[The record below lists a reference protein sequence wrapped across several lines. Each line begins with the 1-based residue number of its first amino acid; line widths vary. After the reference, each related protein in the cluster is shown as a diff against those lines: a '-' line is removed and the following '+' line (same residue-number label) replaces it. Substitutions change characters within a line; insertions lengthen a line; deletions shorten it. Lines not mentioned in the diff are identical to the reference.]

1 MDKVQNSLGYTGCR
15 RPMDMILIFWLL
27 AGAVV
32 DDSAFALIEMAKA
45 RGFVT
50 FCPQF
55 KWRKTAWSTLPQHIS
70 TDDCVFVEFR
80 NFKAAFKL
88 DDRTGLPLFSTFHDL
103 TYGPWW
109 VMMGCWLK
117 SSLDFVTKSFRDRTL
132 CWEEQQSLRVLMCEC
147 CFNAVGFCC
156 SCLYG
161 TGRSIPLISIFS
173 FILFLIGY
181 SLALSGR
188 TATSKPLETMGVTTL
203 TGFMQDLEV
212 AFFFAFVPHFNL
224 ALVCWFKLV
233 QVNKICVLQSFWE
246 EQAVSSV
253 KVFNGLGLIASF
265 LASGKTREFLFQ
277 RTDYCCT
284 SCFQFLLGRCTLGI
298 IVSFCLLILLVA
310 PWTKIWLPNH
320 SEFFNVI
327 ICTQRQF
334 QLFQTIWTIWAWQP
348 LLWILLLPFKT
359 RTLFCWAWWQA
370 HRHWF
375 SKSLEH
381 VRWQIACDLLSL
393 PRLRLSL
400 ESNSRLRHLTRFASR
415 LPWWCQ

>member
-1 MDKVQNSLGYTGCR
+1 MDKVQNSLGYTGFR

-88 DDRTGLPLFSTFHDL
+88 DDRTGLPLFSNDL

>member
-1 MDKVQNSLGYTGCR
+1 MDKVQNSLGYTGFR

-233 QVNKICVLQSFWE
+233 QVNLSIRYAFYNHFERNKLS
-246 EQAVSSV
+246 AVSRSSMDWV
-253 KVFNGLGLIASF
+253 
-265 LASGKTREFLFQ
+265 
-277 RTDYCCT
+277 
-284 SCFQFLLGRCTLGI
+284 
-298 IVSFCLLILLVA
+298 
-310 PWTKIWLPNH
+310 
-320 SEFFNVI
+320 
-327 ICTQRQF
+327 
-334 QLFQTIWTIWAWQP
+334 
-348 LLWILLLPFKT
+348 LLLHF
-359 RTLFCWAWWQA
+359 
-370 HRHWF
+370 
-375 SKSLEH
+375 
-381 VRWQIACDLLSL
+381 
-393 PRLRLSL
+393 
-400 ESNSRLRHLTRFASR
+400 
-415 LPWWCQ
+415 

>member
-1 MDKVQNSLGYTGCR
+1 MDKVQNSLGYTGFR

>member
-1 MDKVQNSLGYTGCR
+1 MDKVQNSLGYTGFR

-50 FCPQF
+50 FYPQF
-55 KWRKTAWSTLPQHIS
+55 KWRKTAWSTLSQHIS

-88 DDRTGLPLFSTFHDL
+88 DDRTGLPLCSTFHDL

-310 PWTKIWLPNH
+310 PWTKIWLLNH

>member
-310 PWTKIWLPNH
+310 PWTKIWLLNH

>member
-1 MDKVQNSLGYTGCR
+1 
-15 RPMDMILIFWLL
+15 
-27 AGAVV
+27 
-32 DDSAFALIEMAKA
+32 
-45 RGFVT
+45 
-50 FCPQF
+50 
-55 KWRKTAWSTLPQHIS
+55 
-70 TDDCVFVEFR
+70 
-80 NFKAAFKL
+80 
-88 DDRTGLPLFSTFHDL
+88 
-103 TYGPWW
+103 
-109 VMMGCWLK
+109 MMGCWLK

-212 AFFFAFVPHFNL
+212 AFFFAFVPWLQSSTGLLIQTCSGQF
-224 ALVCWFKLV
+224 
-233 QVNKICVLQSFWE
+233 VNKICVLQSFWE

-320 SEFFNVI
+320 SEVFNVYNHMHSEAVSAFSNDMDPVGLAA
-327 ICTQRQF
+327 TSMDSSASF
-334 QLFQTIWTIWAWQP
+334 QDKDI
-348 LLWILLLPFKT
+348 
-359 RTLFCWAWWQA
+359 
-370 HRHWF
+370 
-375 SKSLEH
+375 
-381 VRWQIACDLLSL
+381 VLLSL
-393 PRLRLSL
+393 VASASSLVLEVTGACAVADSLRSPVSATLEIVTGVKLPLEAFDAICKPLTLMVPVAKSLNRLWLDIL
-400 ESNSRLRHLTRFASR
+400 DMHLDDFCSVVGEMA
-415 LPWWCQ
+415 